1 MKKEI
6 FAIPVFED
14 KVDLEKI
21 KIPENFPTHRAIGTE
36 TCKSSKG
43 KTWSSSITF
52 YLSNKSRNEF

>member
-21 KIPENFPTHRAIGTE
+21 KIPEMETEPTWDAGVP
-36 TCKSSKG
+36 S
-43 KTWSSSITF
+43 TF
-52 YLSNKSRNEF
+52 SQKLPLQS